1 MLKRGKTTGIINVYI
16 IWLNINFLYLFSLHI
31 LENLHKTFSVED
43 KTVR

>member
-16 IWLNINFLYLFSLHI
+16 IWLNFSLHI

-43 KTVR
+43 KMVR